1 MANGHQ
7 GALEPSGE
15 TKSAL
20 GATVEP
26 CLTGMDELVAK
37 LYATSGSSQ
46 FGISLQDFTRI
57 LNEVVEKYCV
67 RSGDTKDYRELL
79 FSLRVGELALARGCA
94 AGNEK
99 AWETLLTRYREPLY
113 EMATQIARDE
123 AVGRELADSLYGELY
138 GITTR
143 GEKCSSKL
151 NSYTGIGSL
160 AGWLRT
166 VLAQSF
172 IDRYRREQRLTSLDE
187 NEDEGHAPLPQTV
200 QQPVE
205 PETLPDPR
213 LNEVTDAALLAMDSE
228 DRFLIASYYLDHQT
242 LADIASTLNVHE
254 STISR
259 RLEKITVKLRKAIR
273 VGLLKRGM
281 SQEEVEQALLTDV
294 RDLQVNVAGRLKEN
308 TQETRSGSF
317 FK

>member
-1 MANGHQ
+1 MGTGHQ
-7 GALEPSGE
+7 GALDPAGEKVPSR
-15 TKSAL
+15 
-20 GATVEP
+20 
-26 CLTGMDELVAK
+26 LTGMEDLVSK
-37 LYATSGSSQ
+37 LYASSESSQ

-57 LNEVVEKYCV
+57 LNEVVEKYCAKT
-67 RSGDTKDYRELL
+67 GDTGDSKEYRELL
-79 FSLRVGELALARGCA
+79 LSLKVGELALARACV

-99 AWETLLTRYREPLY
+99 AWDTLLIRYREQLY
-113 EMATQIARDE
+113 EMASQIARDE
-123 AVGRELADSLYGELY
+123 GTGRELADSLYSELY
-138 GITTR
+138 GINAR
-143 GEKCSSKL
+143 GEPCSSKL

-200 QQPVE
+200 QQPAE
-205 PETLPDPR
+205 LEMTPDPR
-213 LNEVTDAALLAMDSE
+213 LNEVTDAALGAMNPE
-228 DRFLIASYYLDHQT
+228 DRLLIASYYLDRQT
-242 LADIASTLNVHE
+242 LADIATTLGVHE

-259 RLEKITVKLRKAIR
+259 RLEKITGKLRKAIR

-281 SQEEVEQALLTDV
+281 SQAEVEEALLADV

-308 TQETRSGSF
+308 TQERNSGSF